1 MTYNLLLGD
10 VPRPTVPLALFKM
23 VKEMPELFWEDI
35 HIKTVYGVVSGM
47 IWAGG
52 RVPKS
57 TRRYSVNQL
66 YTLFKLY
73 NDLGISVRLT
83 TTNVL
88 LKEEHLRDAY
98 CNTVLR
104 VLSEVGYDNQNGLS
118 VASPILEEYVRDKYP
133 RLYIDKSVV
142 CLITTVN
149 QLQREIDKERYNLV
163 VPYTFVPFKQ
173 EFLDMDSKYKS
184 HTEILC
190 NSCVS
195 KDLTACRFHYE
206 LVSSAALSTSIE
218 HPEYN
223 KCFAEQF
230 NEIESD
236 FLCGGGKR
244 STEISPA
251 DILKLYI
258 PNGFEN
264 FKLSCREADNTT
276 MLNTFLKYSLKDYN
290 EDLANEILR
299 DYLAVVKEGN
309 SDDDNKIIL
318 R

>member
-1 MTYNLLLGD
+1 MAYNLLIGD

-23 VKEMPELFWEDI
+23 IKDMPELFWDDI
-35 HIKTVYGVVSGM
+35 HITTVYGVVAGM

-57 TRRYSVNQL
+57 TKRYSTEQL

-88 LKEEHLRDAY
+88 LKEEHLKDPY
-98 CNTVLR
+98 CNMVLQI
-104 VLSEVGYDNQNGLS
+104 LSDVGYNRQNGLS
-118 VASPILEEYVRDKYP
+118 VASPILEQYVRDKYP

-142 CLITTVN
+142 CLTTTVS
-149 QLQREIDKERYNLV
+149 QLQKEIDKELYNLV
-163 VPYTFVPFKQ
+163 VPYTFVPFQQ
-173 EFLDMDSKYKS
+173 EFLDMDAKYKS

-195 KDLTACRFHYE
+195 KDLSACRFHYE
-206 LVSSAALSTSIE
+206 LVSSAALSTSVE

-230 NEIESD
+230 SEIESD

-244 STEISPA
+244 PTEISPA
-251 DILKLYI
+251 DILKMYI

-264 FKLSCREADNTT
+264 FKLSCREASNTT
-276 MLNTFLKYSLKDYN
+276 MLNTFLKYSLKDYT
-290 EDLANEILR
+290 EDLANEILLE
-299 DYLAVVKEGN
+299 YLAVVKEGD
-309 SDDDNKIIL
+309 SDDGNKIIL